1 MALIDVRCESGHIHE
16 VYRAAKDWPR
26 TPDCPDCGAAT
37 EQVHLPK
44 RIRWNPDPVVVFR
57 AADGSFR
64 FPGDPNG
71 LSAKNY
77 EQQGFQRVEIRGALE
92 MRSFEKQMNQ
102 REYSRAARA
111 VERKQEMRERRES
124 EMRSQL
130 RDRMARMS
138 PLGQAVARAT
148 MARNDAKPRERV
160 TDPGFISEVFSYDR
174 GNREASFDERGRRR
188 RD

>member
-1 MALIDVRCESGHIHE
+1 M
-16 VYRAAKDWPR
+16 
-26 TPDCPDCGAAT
+26 
-37 EQVHLPK
+37 
-44 RIRWNPDPVVVFR
+44 VVFK

-71 LSAKNY
+71 LSAKSY
-77 EQQGFQRVEIRGALE
+77 ERQGLQRVEIRGAAE

-124 EMRSQL
+124 ETRSQL
-130 RDRMARMS
+130 RDAMRTMS

-160 TDPGFISEVFSYDR
+160 GEINFGSEVYSYDR
-174 GNREASFDERGRRR
+174 SNREASLDAQGRRR